1 MTALEELIQY
11 WKKRLSSTP
20 LHTTLRHFEA
30 IRDTITYLEKLN
42 ELWKEK

>member
-1 MTALEELIQY
+1 MSELEELIQW
-11 WKKRLSSTP
+11 WKDYLATQVPVFYSP
-20 LHTTLRHFEA
+20 LRGN